1 MAAGAAPSGKGN
13 GFTGPGVEFPVA
25 PVDGAVVKTDLILLS
40 LLMTSALPAAG
51 KPNVILVLTDD
62 QGMGDLSFY
71 GNPVVQTP
79 HLDKLAREGVSFDQF
94 HVTSMCSPTRAAL
107 LTGKDSLKNGT
118 LSTCQG
124 LHSLRPEH
132 PVIPEA
138 LSDAGYATGLFGKW
152 HLGRNWPS
160 RPEDRGFAETLT
172 LYGYGPTGISSRWN
186 NDYVDTGVV
195 HNGKERQTEGFCTDA
210 FFNEAMNWMKEQRE
224 QGRPFFTYLSLN
236 APHFPFWAPEEW
248 TEPYK
253 DTKNPEFFAMVKN
266 IDENMGRLDA
276 FLKAEGIYENTIL
289 LFLSDNGPVGGK
301 STYNA
306 GMTGGKATPWEGGHR
321 VPLFI
326 RYPDGDLTG
335 GRVVE
340 GLTDGVD
347 LFPTLLELTG
357 ASLPAHAELDGL
369 SLVPAMLG
377 EAEIPADR
385 FRVMH
390 IQQRELTPKNAA
402 VMEGKWRLL
411 WSDSLYDVEAD
422 LAQENDLAGEKAR
435 TFVRLWKEFQRYY
448 HGHREAAVSPPGEVI
463 GSPHQELVILDAS
476 YWLEARADGQPTVRN
491 GAGRGHGPEGA
502 PWKIKA
508 YEGGTYSIALRRW
521 PVESGLALD
530 AGTPPFATV
539 CSGPPLPEGKAFP
552 IAMATLDVDGRRYH
566 GEPGK
571 DPTAVVFEV
580 DLTKG
585 DHLLQ
590 GTFRDREGHPLC
602 GAFFAY
608 IRKL

>member
-1 MAAGAAPSGKGN
+1 
-13 GFTGPGVEFPVA
+13 
-25 PVDGAVVKTDLILLS
+25 VKVPTLFLSVILSS
-40 LLMTSALPAAG
+40 LLMADQQ
-51 KPNVILVLTDD
+51 PNVIVVLTDD

-79 HLDKLAREGVSFDQF
+79 HLDNLAREGVSFNQF
-94 HVTSMCSPTRAAL
+94 HVTAMCSPTRAAL

-118 LSTCQG
+118 ISTCQG
-124 LHSLRPEH
+124 LHSLRAEH

-138 LSDAGYATGLFGKW
+138 LSDSGYATGLFGKW

-172 LYGYGPTGISSRWN
+172 LYGFGPTGISSRWN
-186 NDYVDTGVV
+186 NDYVDTWVV
-195 HNGKERQTEGFCTDA
+195 HNGEERPTKGFCTDA
-210 FFNEAMNWMKEQRE
+210 FFNEAMLWMRE
-224 QGRPFFTYLSLN
+224 QHQAETPFFTYLSLN

-266 IDENMGRLDA
+266 IDDNMGRLDA
-276 FLKAEGIYENTIL
+276 FLKAEGLYENTLL

-321 VPLFI
+321 VPLFV
-326 RYPDGDLTG
+326 RYPEGNITG

-340 GLTDGVD
+340 GLTDVVD

-357 ASLPAHAELDGL
+357 ASTPEEAELDGL

-377 EAEIPADR
+377 KAEIPEDR

-390 IQQRELTPKNAA
+390 IQQNELTPKNAA

-411 WSDSLYDVEAD
+411 WSDSLYDIEAD
-422 LAQENDLAGEKAR
+422 LAQQDDIARGESE
-435 TFVRLWKEFQRYY
+435 TFVRLWKEYQQYF
-448 HGHREAAVSPPGEVI
+448 HGIKDYASTAPGEVI

-476 YWLEARADGQPTVRN
+476 YWLEARCDGQPTVRN
-491 GAGRGHGPEGA
+491 GGGRGHGPEGA
-502 PWKIKA
+502 PWKIDV
-508 YEGGTYSIALRRW
+508 YEAGKYSVVLRRW

-530 AGTPPFATV
+530 AGAPPFETV
-539 CSGPPLPEGKAFP
+539 CSGPPLPAGKAFP
-552 IAMATLDVDGRRYH
+552 IARATLDLNGKRYDGK
-566 GEPGK
+566 PGK
-571 DPTAVVFEV
+571 DPSAVAFEV
-580 DLTKG
+580 EIPKG
-585 DHLLQ
+585 EHLLQ
-590 GTFRDREGHPLC
+590 GTFRDEDGKPLC
-602 GAFFAY
+602 GAFYAY